1 MDQWRCSL
9 NKPEMADAARLLRGC
24 RQEAAEIP
32 LSSGRQD
39 SMMLFN
45 PASGL
50 PPFSRSCGKAGPI
63 RSDDRLFRLSP
74 VPFAACGL

>member
-1 MDQWRCSL
+1 
-9 NKPEMADAARLLRGC
+9 
-24 RQEAAEIP
+24 
-32 LSSGRQD
+32 
-39 SMMLFN
+39 MLFN